1 MSVLA
6 LAGGVGGAKLAEGL
20 AAILP
25 PGELTVAVNVGDDFE
40 HLGLHISP
48 DIDTVTYTLA
58 GLNNKEQGWGLEGE
72 TWNFITALE
81 RLGGE
86 SWFRLGDKDIA
97 THIERTRRL
106 KTESLSAVTAD
117 FARRLGIKQ
126 PIVPVSDDPVR
137 TMVTTDQ
144 GVLAFQDYFVR
155 LRCAPRVERLEFAG
169 IEAEAQR
176 RPSPPPWPIPD
187 LEAIVI
193 CPSNPFLSIQ
203 PILSIAG
210 VREALERRR
219 VPMIAVSPIIGGQAV
234 KGPAAKIM
242 EELGMTVSSAG
253 VASFYG
259 SLLDGLMIDE
269 TDAALASEI
278 AGQPQSWSADT
289 MMRNAGDRRRVAAEV
304 LAFAERLRAVDEH
317 LGDHTGPSAGR
328 GQVAAGRGAD
338 PAERQRLNQNFFHQT
353 LDVTA
358 AVVGRERVL
367 VVSRSEEL
375 LGGRAVDGASRPCWR
390 HRLMALTSR

>member
-20 AAILP
+20 AAVLP

-40 HLGLHISP
+40 HLGVRISP
-48 DIDTVTYTLA
+48 DIDTVTYTLS
-58 GLNNKEQGWGLEGE
+58 GLNNQEQGWGLAGE
-72 TWNFITALE
+72 TWQFMDSLE

-86 SWFRLGDKDIA
+86 TWFRLGDKDMA

-106 KTESLSAVTAD
+106 KAGETLSDITLD

-169 IEAEAQR
+169 AAEAKL
-176 RPSPPPWPIPD
+176 SPTFAAALSAPD
-187 LEAIVI
+187 LQAIIV

-253 VASFYG
+253 VAGFYG
-259 SLLDGLMIDE
+259 TLLDGLMID
-269 TDAALASEI
+269 TVDAHLKSEI
-278 AGQPQSWSADT
+278 TGPAIDVTDT
-289 MMRNAGDRRRVAAEV
+289 MMRNADDRRRLAREA
-304 LAFAERLRAVDEH
+304 LAFAERLRE
-317 LGDHTGPSAGR
+317 TR
-328 GQVAAGRGAD
+328 
-338 PAERQRLNQNFFHQT
+338 
-353 LDVTA
+353 
-358 AVVGRERVL
+358 
-367 VVSRSEEL
+367 
-375 LGGRAVDGASRPCWR
+375 
-390 HRLMALTSR
+390 

>member
-1 MSVLA
+1 MSILA

-20 AAILP
+20 AAVLP

-40 HLGLHISP
+40 HLGVHISP
-48 DIDTVTYTLA
+48 DIDTVTYTLS
-58 GLNNKEQGWGLEGE
+58 GLNNQEQGWGLAGE
-72 TWNFITALE
+72 TWQFMESLE
-81 RLGGE
+81 QLGGE
-86 SWFRLGDKDIA
+86 TWFRLGDRDMA

-106 KTESLSAVTAD
+106 KAGETLSDITLD

-126 PIVPVSDDPVR
+126 PIVPVSDNPVR

-169 IEAEAQR
+169 AAKATL
-176 RPSPPPWPIPD
+176 SSAFAAALSAPD
-187 LEAIVI
+187 LQAIVV

-242 EELGMTVSSAG
+242 EELGMMVSSAG
-253 VASFYG
+253 IAGFYG
-259 SLLDGLMIDE
+259 TLLDGLMID
-269 TDAALASEI
+269 TVDAHLKNEI
-278 AGQPQSWSADT
+278 AGPAIDVTDT
-289 MMRNAGDRRRVAAEV
+289 MMRDADDRRRLAREA
-304 LAFAERLRAVDEH
+304 LAFAERLRA
-317 LGDHTGPSAGR
+317 TR
-328 GQVAAGRGAD
+328 
-338 PAERQRLNQNFFHQT
+338 
-353 LDVTA
+353 
-358 AVVGRERVL
+358 
-367 VVSRSEEL
+367 
-375 LGGRAVDGASRPCWR
+375 
-390 HRLMALTSR
+390 

>member
-25 PGELTVAVNVGDDFE
+25 PGALTVAVNVGDDFE

-81 RLGGE
+81 RLGGD

-106 KTESLSAVTAD
+106 KSEPLSAVTAD
-117 FARRLGIKQ
+117 FAKRLGIQQK
-126 PIVPVSDDPVR
+126 IVPVSDDPVR
-137 TMVTTDQ
+137 TMVRSDQ

-155 LRCAPRVERLEFAG
+155 LRCAPKVEKLEFPG
-169 IEAEAQR
+169 IEGMK
-176 RPSPPPWPIPD
+176 PSAGFLAALSAAD

-193 CPSNPFLSIQ
+193 CPSNPFLSIL
-203 PILSIAG
+203 PILSIPG
-210 VREALERRR
+210 IRLALEARNAPL
-219 VPMIAVSPIIGGQAV
+219 VAVSPIIGGEAV

-242 EELGMTVSSAG
+242 DEMGWTVSSVG
-253 VASFYG
+253 VAGFYG
-259 SLLDGLMIDE
+259 SLLDGLMID
-269 TDAALASEI
+269 TVDAHLAPEI
-278 AGQPQSWSADT
+278 DGTELLVGDT
-289 MMRNAGDRRRVAAEV
+289 MMRNAEDRRRVATEV
-304 LAFAERLRAVDEH
+304 LAFA
-317 LGDHTGPSAGR
+317 R
-328 GQVAAGRGAD
+328 G
-338 PAERQRLNQNFFHQT
+338 
-353 LDVTA
+353 
-358 AVVGRERVL
+358 
-367 VVSRSEEL
+367 
-375 LGGRAVDGASRPCWR
+375 
-390 HRLMALTSR
+390 LTRR

>member
-20 AAILP
+20 AAVLP

-40 HLGLHISP
+40 HLGVRISP
-48 DIDTVTYTLA
+48 DIDTVTYTLS
-58 GLNNKEQGWGLEGE
+58 GLNNQEQGWGLAGE
-72 TWNFITALE
+72 TWQLMDALE

-86 SWFRLGDKDIA
+86 TWFRLGDKDMA
-97 THIERTRRL
+97 THIERTCRL
-106 KTESLSAVTAD
+106 KVGETLSDITLD

-169 IEAEAQR
+169 AAEANL
-176 RPSPPPWPIPD
+176 SPAFAAALSATD
-187 LEAIVI
+187 LRAIIV

-242 EELGMTVSSAG
+242 EELGMAVSSSG
-253 VASFYG
+253 VAEFYG
-259 SLLDGLMIDE
+259 ALLDGLMID
-269 TDAALASEI
+269 TVDAHLKNEI
-278 AGQPQSWSADT
+278 AGPAIDVTDT
-289 MMRNAGDRRRVAAEV
+289 IMRNADDRRRLAREA
-304 LAFAERLRAVDEH
+304 LAFAERLR
-317 LGDHTGPSAGR
+317 GTR
-328 GQVAAGRGAD
+328 
-338 PAERQRLNQNFFHQT
+338 
-353 LDVTA
+353 
-358 AVVGRERVL
+358 
-367 VVSRSEEL
+367 
-375 LGGRAVDGASRPCWR
+375 
-390 HRLMALTSR
+390 